1 MTFSDAVAQQR
12 VKQALLLKQFLLSGL
27 LGSVA
32 LHGMGLYLRV
42 TNYEVSEEPLPSEI
56 TIVVTDAPQTLPE
69 EVPEEPLPLDEPVPD
84 PAISE
89 EPAIVEEAAPSEV
102 AVVETIDPVDSPEPL
117 VDESSS
123 APITDTPMTSASG
136 ETAVD
141 DRLGRLSELLEGVQR
156 ARGDQPVRAATNFG
170 FLGRPQP
177 GSAGEGAGD
186 RPTDGGTSDRPSS
199 RSREITCRDCEF
211 DYPDSADGA
220 EGSAQVV
227 VETDDQG
234 RVVSVTLSRSSG
246 NAELD
251 RAALEQAR
259 ERVRLDG
266 ARAGESYPIEID
278 FVQFGSDAERRARDQ
293 GTRESITV
301 SEPVPADSAS
311 DVGVELNTIM
321 PDEIDNVGDI
331 DNVDTPEDAVLDV
344 SSDDTIEAEEHTTP
358 IPAPPAID
366 EPLNE
371 NADPLPEPA
380 QDLESGGG
388 LENLEVIESVPED
401 SVEDDLGSM
410 P

>member
-12 VKQALLLKQFLLSGL
+12 VKQALLLKRFLLSGL

-32 LHGMGLYLRV
+32 LHGVGLYLRV

-56 TIVVTDAPQTLPE
+56 TIVVTDEPQTVPE
-69 EVPEEPLPLDEPVPD
+69 EALEEPLPWDEPVPD
-84 PAISE
+84 PAVQ
-89 EPAIVEEAAPSEV
+89 PAMVEEAAPAEV

-117 VDESSS
+117 VDTTSSD
-123 APITDTPMTSASG
+123 PLTDTPMTSSSG

-141 DRLGRLSELLEGVQR
+141 DRLGRLSELLESVQQ

-177 GSAGEGAGD
+177 GSTGEGVGD

-278 FVQFGSDAERRARDQ
+278 FVQSGSDAERRAREQ
-293 GTRESITV
+293 GTRESITI

-311 DVGVELNTIM
+311 DVGVEPNAVM
-321 PDEIDNVGDI
+321 PDEMDDVGNLDNVGA
-331 DNVDTPEDAVLDV
+331 PEDAILDV
-344 SSDDTIEAEEHTTP
+344 SSDDTVEAEELTTP
-358 IPAPPAID
+358 IPEPLAID

-371 NADPLPEPA
+371 NADPLPEPTP
-380 QDLESGGG
+380 DFESGGG
-388 LENLEVIESVPED
+388 LENSEIIESVPED
-401 SVEDDLGSM
+401 SVGDGFGSR